1 MTTRKII
8 DIEHNGEKVW
18 PKGHAKA
25 TFMSSGSTVEDAIN
39 RIGTNGKEVK
49 LQVINP
55 SEEAILADGWV
66 EYIPPKVE
74 PKKSRMQIVQELVVK
89 QYNER
94 TDISNEEAL
103 DYMAIIYPWDYYL
116 DKVLTEGMMVTYED
130 KPWRVRQTHTPL
142 EVYPPS
148 LATASL
154 YEAIDKEHSGE
165 VDDPIPYTP
174 QMEIFA
180 GRYYIEDGVIYR
192 CTRNSEVALSH
203 NLSAL
208 LGLYVEEVK

>member
-1 MTTRKII
+1 MKQYIK
-8 DIEHNGEKVW
+8 DGEIKPRNQIVLRVT
-18 PKGHAKA
+18 K
-25 TFMSSGSTVEDAIN
+25 EI
-39 RIGTNGKEVK
+39 NGKEYK
-49 LQVINP
+49 LQVVNP
-55 SEEAILADGWV
+55 SEEMLAEHGWV
-66 EYIPPKVE
+66 EYIPPVVE

-103 DYMAIIYPWDYYL
+103 DYMAIIYPWEYYL
-116 DKVLTEGMMVTYED
+116 DKTLEVGMMVTYED

-165 VDDPIPYTP
+165 LDDPIPYMP
-174 QMEIFA
+174 PMEVFE
-180 GRYYIEDGVIYR
+180 GKYYTQDGVVYR
-192 CTRNSEVALSH
+192 CTRDSGTTLSH
-203 NLSAL
+203 RLADL
-208 LGLYVEEVK
+208 VGLYVMEA

>member
-1 MTTRKII
+1 MKHYIKDGIIKTRNNIVLRVTKEI
-8 DIEHNGEKVW
+8 
-18 PKGHAKA
+18 
-25 TFMSSGSTVEDAIN
+25 
-39 RIGTNGKEVK
+39 NGKEVK
-49 LQVINP
+49 LQVIHP
-55 SEEAILADGWV
+55 TEEAILADGWV
-66 EYIPPKVE
+66 EYIPPVVE

-142 EVYPPS
+142 EIYPPS

-165 VDDPIPYTP
+165 VDDPIPYTLP
-174 QMEIFA
+174 MEIFIDK
-180 GRYYIEDGVIYR
+180 YYIENGIVYR
-192 CTRNSEVALSH
+192 CIRDSGIALTHSLNSLV
-203 NLSAL
+203 
-208 LGLYVEEVK
+208 GLYVEAL

>member
-1 MTTRKII
+1 MKQYIKDGVIKSRNNIVLRVTKEI
-8 DIEHNGEKVW
+8 
-18 PKGHAKA
+18 
-25 TFMSSGSTVEDAIN
+25 
-39 RIGTNGKEVK
+39 NGKEVN

-103 DYMAIIYPWDYYL
+103 DYMAIIYPWDFYL
-116 DKVLTEGMMVTYED
+116 DKVLTEGMVVTYED

-142 EVYPPS
+142 EIYPPS

-154 YEAIDKEHSGE
+154 YEAIDKEHDGTLE
-165 VDDPIPYTP
+165 DPIPYNP
-174 QMEIFA
+174 PMEIFIDK
-180 GRYYIEDGVIYR
+180 YYIENNEMYKCI
-192 CTRNSEVALSH
+192 RNSDTALSH
-203 NLSAL
+203 SLRDL
-208 LGLYVEEVK
+208 IGIYVNKV

>member
-1 MTTRKII
+1 MVTHMEVKQYIKDGEIKTRNQIVLRVVKTIK
-8 DIEHNGEKVW
+8 DKDGN
-18 PKGHAKA
+18 
-25 TFMSSGSTVEDAIN
+25 D
-39 RIGTNGKEVK
+39 KEVK
-49 LQVINP
+49 VQVINP
-55 SEEAILADGWV
+55 TEEMLLEHGWV
-66 EYIPPKVE
+66 EYIPPVVE
-74 PKKSRMQIVQELVVK
+74 LKKSRMQIVQELVVK

-165 VDDPIPYTP
+165 ADDPIPYTP
-174 QMEIFA
+174 PMEIYA
-180 GRYYIEDGVIYR
+180 GKYYIEDGVIYR

-208 LGLYVEEVK
+208 LGIYVEEVK

>member
-1 MTTRKII
+1 MKQYIKDGVIKTRNNIVLRVTK
-8 DIEHNGEKVW
+8 EV
-18 PKGHAKA
+18 
-25 TFMSSGSTVEDAIN
+25 
-39 RIGTNGKEVK
+39 NGKEVN

-66 EYIPPKVE
+66 EYIAPKVE

-89 QYNER
+89 QYNTR

-130 KPWRVRQTHTPL
+130 KPWRVKQTHTPL
-142 EVYPPS
+142 EIYPPS
-148 LATASL
+148 LDTASL

-165 VDDPIPYTP
+165 ADDPIPYTP
-174 QMEIFA
+174 PMEIFE
-180 GRYYIEDGVIYR
+180 GKHYIQESVVYR
-192 CTRNSEVALSH
+192 CTRNSEVALAH
-203 NLSAL
+203 DLSAL
-208 LGLYVEEVK
+208 VGLYVEVV

>member
-1 MTTRKII
+1 MKQYIKDGVIKSRNNIVLRVTKEI
-8 DIEHNGEKVW
+8 
-18 PKGHAKA
+18 
-25 TFMSSGSTVEDAIN
+25 
-39 RIGTNGKEVK
+39 NGKEVN

-66 EYIPPKVE
+66 EYIPPV

-103 DYMAIIYPWDYYL
+103 DYMAIIYPWDFYL

-165 VDDPIPYTP
+165 VGDPIPYTP
-174 QMEIFA
+174 PMEIFN
-180 GRYYIEDGVIYR
+180 GKYYMENGIVYR
-192 CTRNSEVALSH
+192 CIRDSGIALTHSLNSLI
-203 NLSAL
+203 
-208 LGLYVEEVK
+208 GLYVEAL

>member
-1 MTTRKII
+1 MKHYTK
-8 DIEHNGEKVW
+8 NGEIKPRNQIVLRVT
-18 PKGHAKA
+18 KTIKDKDGN
-25 TFMSSGSTVEDAIN
+25 D
-39 RIGTNGKEVK
+39 KEVK

-55 SEEAILADGWV
+55 TEEMLAEHGWLP
-66 EYIPPKVE
+66 YTPPVVE

-116 DKVLTEGMMVTYED
+116 DKTLEVGMLVVYED

-165 VDDPIPYTP
+165 LDDPIPYTP
-174 QMEIFA
+174 PMEVFEGI
-180 GRYYIEDGVIYR
+180 YYIESGKVYR
-192 CTRNSEVALSH
+192 CIRDSVTALTHSP
-203 NLSAL
+203 SL
-208 LGLYVEEVK
+208 LIGHYFEEV

>member
-1 MTTRKII
+1 MKQYIKDGVVKTRNNIVLRVTKEI
-8 DIEHNGEKVW
+8 
-18 PKGHAKA
+18 
-25 TFMSSGSTVEDAIN
+25 
-39 RIGTNGKEVK
+39 NGKEVK

-66 EYIPPKVE
+66 EYIPPHVE

-154 YEAIDKEHSGE
+154 YESIDKEHDGTLE
-165 VDDPIPYTP
+165 DPIPYNP
-174 QMEIFA
+174 PMEIFIDK
-180 GRYYIEDGVIYR
+180 YYIENNEIYK
-192 CTRNSEVALSH
+192 CTRNSDTALSH
-203 NLSAL
+203 SLRDL
-208 LGLYVEEVK
+208 IGIYVNKV

>member
-1 MTTRKII
+1 MKQYIKDGVIKSRNNIVLRVTKEI
-8 DIEHNGEKVW
+8 
-18 PKGHAKA
+18 
-25 TFMSSGSTVEDAIN
+25 
-39 RIGTNGKEVK
+39 NGKEVK

-66 EYIPPKVE
+66 EYIPPV
-74 PKKSRMQIVQELVVK
+74 PKKSRLQIVQELVVK

-94 TDISNEEAL
+94 TDITNEEAL

-142 EVYPPS
+142 EIYPPS

-165 VDDPIPYTP
+165 ADDPIPYMP
-174 QMEIFA
+174 PMEIFE
-180 GRYYIEDGVIYR
+180 GKHYIEDGIVYR
-192 CTRNSEVALSH
+192 CTRNSEVAMSH
-203 NLSAL
+203 SLETL
-208 LGLYVEEVK
+208 VGLYVEEVK

>member
-1 MTTRKII
+1 MKQYIKDGII
-8 DIEHNGEKVW
+8 KSRNNIVLKVT
-18 PKGHAKA
+18 K
-25 TFMSSGSTVEDAIN
+25 EI
-39 RIGTNGKEVK
+39 NGKEVK
-49 LQVINP
+49 LQVIYP

-103 DYMAIIYPWDYYL
+103 EYMAIIYPWDYYL
-116 DKVLTEGMMVTYED
+116 DKTLEVGMLVVYAD
-130 KPWRVRQTHTPL
+130 KPWRVRQTHAPL

-165 VDDPIPYTP
+165 ANDPIPYMP
-174 QMEIFA
+174 PMEVFE
-180 GRYYIEDGVIYR
+180 GKYYEQYGVVYR
-192 CTRNSEVALSH
+192 CTRSSGVALTH
-203 NLSAL
+203 DLSAL
-208 LGLYVEEVK
+208 VGHYVTTI

>member
-1 MTTRKII
+1 MKQYIKDGII
-8 DIEHNGEKVW
+8 KSRNNIVLRVTKE
-18 PKGHAKA
+18 
-25 TFMSSGSTVEDAIN
+25 I
-39 RIGTNGKEVK
+39 NGKEVK

-66 EYIPPKVE
+66 EYIAPVVE

-116 DKVLTEGMMVTYED
+116 DKTLEVGMLVVYED
-130 KPWRVRQTHTPL
+130 KPWRVRQTHAPL
-142 EVYPPS
+142 EIYPPS

-154 YEAIDKEHSGE
+154 YEAIDKEHSGTLE
-165 VDDPIPYTP
+165 DPIPYTP
-174 QMEIFA
+174 PMELIENK
-180 GRYYIEDGVIYR
+180 YYIQNNILYK
-192 CTRNSEVALSH
+192 CTRNSGTPLSH
-203 NLSAL
+203 NLESL
-208 LGLYVEEVK
+208 IGIYVITV

>member
-1 MTTRKII
+1 M
-8 DIEHNGEKVW
+8 
-18 PKGHAKA
+18 
-25 TFMSSGSTVEDAIN
+25 
-39 RIGTNGKEVK
+39 
-49 LQVINP
+49 LNP

-103 DYMAIIYPWDYYL
+103 EYMTIIYPWDYYL

-142 EVYPPS
+142 EMYPPS
-148 LATASL
+148 LDTASL

-165 VDDPIPYTP
+165 VDDPITYMPP
-174 QMEIFA
+174 MEIFE
-180 GRYYIEDGVIYR
+180 GKYYIENGIVYR
-192 CTRNSEVALSH
+192 CTRNSEVALAH
-203 NLSAL
+203 DLSTL
-208 LGLYVEEVK
+208 VGLYVEEVK

>member
-1 MTTRKII
+1 MKQYIKDGVVKSRNNIVLRVTREI
-8 DIEHNGEKVW
+8 
-18 PKGHAKA
+18 
-25 TFMSSGSTVEDAIN
+25 
-39 RIGTNGKEVK
+39 NGKEVK

-55 SEEAILADGWV
+55 SEESILADGWV
-66 EYIPPKVE
+66 EYIAPKVE
-74 PKKSRMQIVQELVVK
+74 PKKSRKQIVEELVVK

-116 DKVLTEGMMVTYED
+116 DKVLVEGAIVTYED

-148 LATASL
+148 LETASL

-165 VDDPIPYTP
+165 ANDPIPYTP
-174 QMEIFA
+174 PLEIYA
-180 GRYYIEDGVIYR
+180 DKHYVEDGVIYR

>member
-1 MTTRKII
+1 M
-8 DIEHNGEKVW
+8 
-18 PKGHAKA
+18 
-25 TFMSSGSTVEDAIN
+25 IN
-39 RIGTNGKEVK
+39 YMKKYIKDGVIKSRNNIVLRVTEEINGKEVN

-55 SEEAILADGWV
+55 TEEAILADGWV

-94 TDISNEEAL
+94 TDITNEEAL
-103 DYMAIIYPWDYYL
+103 EYMAIIYPWDYYL

-142 EVYPPS
+142 EIYPPS
-148 LATASL
+148 LETASL

-165 VDDPIPYTP
+165 ADDPIPYTP
-174 QMEIFA
+174 PMEIFE
-180 GRYYIEDGVIYR
+180 GKHYIEDGIVYR
-192 CTRNSEVALSH
+192 CIRNSEVALAH
-203 NLSAL
+203 DLSAL
-208 LGLYVEEVK
+208 VGFYVEEVK

>member
-1 MTTRKII
+1 MKQYIKDGVIKTRNNIVLRVTKEI
-8 DIEHNGEKVW
+8 
-18 PKGHAKA
+18 
-25 TFMSSGSTVEDAIN
+25 
-39 RIGTNGKEVK
+39 NGKEVK

-66 EYIPPKVE
+66 EYIPPVVE
-74 PKKSRMQIVQELVVK
+74 PKKSRKQIVEELVVK

-174 QMEIFA
+174 PMEIFE
-180 GRYYIEDGVIYR
+180 GKHYTQDGVVYR
-192 CTRNSEVALSH
+192 CTRDSGTALSH
-203 NLSAL
+203 AL
-208 LGLYVEEVK
+208 RDLVGLYVERVE

>member
-1 MTTRKII
+1 MKQYTKDGII
-8 DIEHNGEKVW
+8 KSRNNIVLKVT
-18 PKGHAKA
+18 K
-25 TFMSSGSTVEDAIN
+25 EI
-39 RIGTNGKEVK
+39 NGKEVK

-55 SEEAILADGWV
+55 TEEAILADGWV
-66 EYIPPKVE
+66 EYIAPVVE

-130 KPWRVRQTHTPL
+130 KPWRVRQTHTAL
-142 EVYPPS
+142 EIYPPS

-154 YEAIDKEHSGE
+154 YEAIDKEHDGTLE
-165 VDDPIPYTP
+165 DPIPYNP
-174 QMEIFA
+174 PMEIFA
-180 GRYYIEDGVIYR
+180 GKHYVEDGVVYR

-208 LGLYVEEVK
+208 LGLYVEEV

>member
-1 MTTRKII
+1 MRFIKDGII
-8 DIEHNGEKVW
+8 KSRNEIVLRVTKE
-18 PKGHAKA
+18 
-25 TFMSSGSTVEDAIN
+25 I
-39 RIGTNGKEVK
+39 NGKEVK

-66 EYIPPKVE
+66 EYIAPKVE

-174 QMEIFA
+174 PMEIFIDK
-180 GRYYIEDGVIYR
+180 YYIENNEIYK
-192 CTRNSEVALSH
+192 CIRNSDTALSH
-203 NLSAL
+203 SLRDL
-208 LGLYVEEVK
+208 IGVYVNKV

>member
-1 MTTRKII
+1 MKLYIKDGVIKSRKNIVLRVTKEI
-8 DIEHNGEKVW
+8 
-18 PKGHAKA
+18 
-25 TFMSSGSTVEDAIN
+25 
-39 RIGTNGKEVK
+39 NGKEVK

-66 EYIPPKVE
+66 EYIPPVVE

-94 TDISNEEAL
+94 TNISNEEAL
-103 DYMAIIYPWDYYL
+103 DYMAVIYPWDYYL

-154 YEAIDKEHSGE
+154 YEMIDKEHSGE
-165 VDDPIPYTP
+165 ANDPIPYAP
-174 QMEIFA
+174 PMEIFV
-180 GRYYIEDGVIYR
+180 GKHYTEDGVIYR
-192 CTRNSEVALSH
+192 CTRDSGMALSH
-203 NLSAL
+203 RLADL
-208 LGLYVEEVK
+208 VGLYVERVE

>member
-1 MTTRKII
+1 MKQYIKDGII
-8 DIEHNGEKVW
+8 KSRNNIVLKVT
-18 PKGHAKA
+18 K
-25 TFMSSGSTVEDAIN
+25 EI
-39 RIGTNGKEVK
+39 NGKEVK

-66 EYIPPKVE
+66 EYIAPVVE

-116 DKVLTEGMMVTYED
+116 DKVLTEGMMVTYEE
-130 KPWRVRQTHTPL
+130 KPWRVRQTHTAL

-154 YEAIDKEHSGE
+154 YEAIDKEHDGTLE
-165 VDDPIPYTP
+165 DPIPYNP
-174 QMEIFA
+174 PMEIFIDK
-180 GRYYIEDGVIYR
+180 YYIENNEIYK
-192 CTRNSEVALSH
+192 CIRNSDTALSH
-203 NLSAL
+203 SLRDL
-208 LGLYVEEVK
+208 IGIYVNKV

>member
-1 MTTRKII
+1 MKQYIKDGVIKSRNNIVL
-8 DIEHNGEKVW
+8 KVT
-18 PKGHAKA
+18 K
-25 TFMSSGSTVEDAIN
+25 EI
-39 RIGTNGKEVK
+39 NGKEYK
-49 LQVINP
+49 LQVVGP

-66 EYIPPKVE
+66 EYIPPHVE

-142 EVYPPS
+142 EIYPPS

-165 VDDPIPYTP
+165 ADDPIPYTP
-174 QMEIFA
+174 PMEIFE
-180 GRYYIEDGVIYR
+180 GKHYTQDGIVYR
-192 CTRNSEVALSH
+192 CTRDSGTALSH
-203 NLSAL
+203 RLADL
-208 LGLYVEEVK
+208 VGLYVEEVK

>member
-1 MTTRKII
+1 MKQYIKDGII
-8 DIEHNGEKVW
+8 KSRNNIVLKVTKDI
-18 PKGHAKA
+18 
-25 TFMSSGSTVEDAIN
+25 
-39 RIGTNGKEVK
+39 NGKEVK
-49 LQVINP
+49 LQVFIP

-66 EYIPPKVE
+66 EYIPPVVE

-103 DYMAIIYPWDYYL
+103 DYMAIIYPWDFYL
-116 DKVLTEGMMVTYED
+116 DKMLTEGMMVTYED

-154 YEAIDKEHSGE
+154 YEAIDKEHDGTLE
-165 VDDPIPYTP
+165 DPIPYNP
-174 QMEIFA
+174 PMEIFIDK
-180 GRYYIEDGVIYR
+180 YYIENNEIYK
-192 CTRNSEVALSH
+192 CIRNSDTALSH
-203 NLSAL
+203 SLKDL
-208 LGLYVEEVK
+208 VGIYVNKI

>member
-1 MTTRKII
+1 MKQYIKDGVIKSRNNIVLRVTKEI
-8 DIEHNGEKVW
+8 
-18 PKGHAKA
+18 
-25 TFMSSGSTVEDAIN
+25 
-39 RIGTNGKEVK
+39 NGKEVK

-74 PKKSRMQIVQELVVK
+74 PKKSRMQIIQELVVK

-142 EVYPPS
+142 EIYPPS

-154 YEAIDKEHSGE
+154 YEAIDKEHSGKA
-165 VDDPIPYTP
+165 DDPIPYTP
-174 QMEIFA
+174 PMEIFN
-180 GRYYIEDGVIYR
+180 GKHYTQDGVVYR
-192 CTRNSEVALSH
+192 CTRNSEVALAH
-203 NLSAL
+203 DLSAL
-208 LGLYVEEVK
+208 LGIYVEEVK

>member
-1 MTTRKII
+1 MKQYIKDGII
-8 DIEHNGEKVW
+8 KSRNNIVLRVTKE
-18 PKGHAKA
+18 
-25 TFMSSGSTVEDAIN
+25 I
-39 RIGTNGKEVK
+39 NGKEVK

-66 EYIPPKVE
+66 EYIAPVVE

-130 KPWRVRQTHTPL
+130 KPWRVRQTHTAL
-142 EVYPPS
+142 EIYPPS

-154 YEAIDKEHSGE
+154 YEAIDKEHDGTLE
-165 VDDPIPYTP
+165 DPIPYNP
-174 QMEIFA
+174 PMEIFA
-180 GRYYIEDGVIYR
+180 GKHYVEDGVVYR

-208 LGLYVEEVK
+208 LGLYVEEV

>member
-1 MTTRKII
+1 MKQYTK
-8 DIEHNGEKVW
+8 NGEIKPRNQIVLRVT
-18 PKGHAKA
+18 K
-25 TFMSSGSTVEDAIN
+25 EI
-39 RIGTNGKEVK
+39 NGKEVN

-116 DKVLTEGMMVTYED
+116 DKTLEVGMMVTYED

-154 YEAIDKEHSGE
+154 YEAIDKEHDGTLE
-165 VDDPIPYTP
+165 DPIPYNP
-174 QMEIFA
+174 PMEIFIDK
-180 GRYYIEDGVIYR
+180 YYIENDEVYKCI
-192 CTRNSEVALSH
+192 RNSDTALSH
-203 NLSAL
+203 SLRDLVNI
-208 LGLYVEEVK
+208 YVNKV

>member
-1 MTTRKII
+1 MKQYIKDGII
-8 DIEHNGEKVW
+8 KSRNNIVLRVTKE
-18 PKGHAKA
+18 
-25 TFMSSGSTVEDAIN
+25 I
-39 RIGTNGKEVK
+39 NGKEVK
-49 LQVINP
+49 LQVFNP

-66 EYIPPKVE
+66 EYIPPVVE

-116 DKVLTEGMMVTYED
+116 DKVLTEGMMVTYEE

-165 VDDPIPYTP
+165 ADDPIPYTP
-174 QMEIFA
+174 PMEIFE
-180 GRYYIEDGVIYR
+180 GKYYTQDGVVYR
-192 CTRNSEVALSH
+192 CTRNSGVALTH
-203 NLSAL
+203 RLADL
-208 LGLYVEEVK
+208 VGLYVEVV